1 MKNTKNIFMAMSLS
15 AMLTFSGL
23 MSGSVCAGGAKE
35 YAAQA
40 QLEAL
45 HARVAQVEANV
56 AEEAD
61 RQAKE
66 SEKKHGN
73 DGHIRENYTRMGKDH
88 AKKINECLRIYEEGI
103 ETEDV
108 IVRPTIAEDMPE
120 LEACLKKPC
129 EVVNFGGYPA
139 SEGPRPEIG
148 LDYKQIED
156 IFQKEHKFDG
166 FTGFKGSITFKFTVV
181 LKATEQIIGQ
191 YIVSYSANWPVQ
203 CAQHFCSKE
212 HAGEFYK
219 SIEVLQ
225 KLY

>member
-73 DGHIRENYTRMGKDH
+73 DGH
-88 AKKINECLRIYEEGI
+88 
-103 ETEDV
+103 
-108 IVRPTIAEDMPE
+108 
-120 LEACLKKPC
+120 
-129 EVVNFGGYPA
+129 
-139 SEGPRPEIG
+139 
-148 LDYKQIED
+148 
-156 IFQKEHKFDG
+156 
-166 FTGFKGSITFKFTVV
+166 
-181 LKATEQIIGQ
+181 
-191 YIVSYSANWPVQ
+191 
-203 CAQHFCSKE
+203 
-212 HAGEFYK
+212 
-219 SIEVLQ
+219 
-225 KLY
+225 